1 MDFHK
6 SLFLILFKRI
16 ECRFFNNQN
25 IFPMK
30 KVIFLASILAI
41 LSSCKP
47 SAQDDAIK
55 IAAAKQIMLDSINQA
70 NTIAQ
75 QNKTIDSLK
84 TVAAKSRL
92 SEKKTVVVQKSSP
105 EPRVASVSKSKNKMN
120 NTTKGALIGV
130 GVGTV
135 TGAIL
140 SKDKAKG
147 AILGGVIG
155 GSAGVGAGAIIDKKK
170 EKN

>member
-1 MDFHK
+1 
-6 SLFLILFKRI
+6 
-16 ECRFFNNQN
+16 
-25 IFPMK
+25 MK

-75 QNKTIDSLK
+75 QNNTIDSLK
-84 TVAAKSRL
+84 KVAAKSRL

-105 EPRVASVSKSKNKMN
+105 EPRVASVSKSKSKMN

-135 TGAIL
+135 TGAML